1 MFYQNAFV
9 SHLVKN
15 GIKGPGKDCP
25 GGAEV
30 KTSLSNAGS
39 AHSVPGQGAM
49 IPHASWPKPQKT

>member
-15 GIKGPGKDCP
+15 GIKGPCKDCP
-25 GGAEV
+25 GGAVV
-30 KTSLSNAGS
+30 KTSLSNAGG

-49 IPHASWPKPQKT
+49 IPHAS